1 MEIVDLLQL
10 VLLLGLIAA
19 VAILLTRFLAIRR
32 LNEKPVKVSA
42 INRHQSPRRPERVAP
57 RPRHTL
63 NRRPAKRLAGG

>member
-32 LNEKPVKVSA
+32 LYVKPVKVGAS
-42 INRHQSPRRPERVAP
+42 NKQQSPLRPERVSP

-63 NRRPAKRLAGG
+63 NRQPAKRLAGG